1 MKMFRLMLALV
12 AVLALAG
19 FAFAG
24 DDKDVTVSGK
34 LVCAKCSL
42 HEDSAK
48 ECQNVIQVT
57 ADGKTTNYYVAKN
70 KVAEDFGHVCKGEKM
85 VMATGTV
92 KEKDG
97 KVWIDATKME
107 ETKS

>member
-1 MKMFRLMLALV
+1 MKMFRLMMALV

-42 HEDSAK
+42 HVEGVS

-57 ADGKTTNYYVAKN
+57 ADGKTTNYYIAKN
-70 KVAEDFGHVCKGEKM
+70 KVAEDFGHVCKGEKS
-85 VMATGTV
+85 VVATGKV

-97 KVWIDATKME
+97 KTWIDATKIE
-107 ETKS
+107 EAKS

>member
-1 MKMFRLMLALV
+1 MKFFRLMMALV

-19 FAFAG
+19 FALAG
-24 DDKDVTVSGK
+24 DDKDVTVTGK
-34 LVCAKCSL
+34 LVCAKCTLSA
-42 HEDSAK
+42 DDAK

-70 KVAEDFGHVCKGEKM
+70 KVAEDFGHVCKGEKN
-85 VMATGTV
+85 VVATGKV

-97 KVWIDATKME
+97 KTWIDATKIE
-107 ETKS
+107 EAKS